1 MMKILDVED
10 VKNPAMRK
18 IELYNTM
25 VSFLRVSTDAAK
37 AQ

>member
-1 MMKILDVED
+1 MDFENMMKILDGED

-25 VSFLRVSTDAAK
+25 VSFFKS
-37 AQ
+37 